1 MKRTIILPVIL
12 ITLFSVQI
20 SSGFGELQQTNPKKA
35 PSQSKKQSSQPKVS
49 AAEIAEGKRLLST
62 SDCMACHK
70 IDVQVVGP
78 SYKDVA
84 KKYAAT
90 EANYKELS
98 MKVINGG
105 IGVWGQ
111 TPMSPHSSLSEADAR
126 KMIKYILSLK

>member
-1 MKRTIILPVIL
+1 MKKYIILPVIM
-12 ITLFSVQI
+12 ITLLSIQI
-20 SSGFGELQQTNPKKA
+20 SNSLGKPQQTKK
-35 PSQSKKQSSQPKVS
+35 PLSQPKVS

-70 IDVQVVGP
+70 TDVQVVGP

-90 EANYKELS
+90 EANYKALS

-105 IGVWGQ
+105 SGVWGQ